1 MALRLISLL
10 LLVSGLSAC
19 ASALPNGAA
28 PVTSLYSYSDTAR
41 FMLGDIC
48 LPSVVEGVPLSTRAD
63 VPGVYPVE
71 GASNSWRA
79 GPAGAV
85 RVTQLAPDTC
95 EVSVTRGVATEIRA
109 ALIREVETSKP
120 DFRLVDSVQGG
131 RDVTDT
137 FCAPFPSGLT
147 VILRTAESDPDSSV
161 ISVTA
166 RAGIRRDLCL

>member
-1 MALRLISLL
+1 MALRLITLL

-28 PVTSLYSYSDTAR
+28 PVSSLYSYSDTAR

-48 LPSVVEGVPLSTRAD
+48 LASVVEGVPVSTKTN

-71 GASNSWRA
+71 GTSNAWRS
-79 GPAGAV
+79 GPGGAV

-95 EVSVTRGVATEIRA
+95 EVSVTRGIRSDIRS
-109 ALIREVETSKP
+109 ALMREVESAKP
-120 DFRLVDSVQGG
+120 DFRLVDSVQVSAA
-131 RDVTDT
+131 VTDT
-137 FCAPFPSGLT
+137 YCAPFPSGLS
-147 VILRTAESDPDSSV
+147 VMLRSADSDPDRSV

>member
-28 PVTSLYSYSDTAR
+28 PVSSLYSYSDTAR

-48 LPSVVEGVPLSTRAD
+48 LPSVVEGVPLSSKAD

-71 GASNSWRA
+71 GTANAWRA
-79 GPAGAV
+79 GPGGAV

-95 EVSVTRGVATEIRA
+95 EVSVTRGVAGDIRS
-109 ALIREVETSKP
+109 ALIREVETSRS
-120 DFRLVDSVQGG
+120 DFRLVDSVQGTQ
-131 RDVTDT
+131 DVTDT
-137 FCAPFPSGLT
+137 FCAPFPSGLS
-147 VILRTAESDPDSSV
+147 VVMRTAMSDPNRAV
-161 ISVTA
+161 IAVTA

>member
-48 LPSVVEGVPLSTRAD
+48 LPAVVEGVPISTRAD

-71 GASNSWRA
+71 GTPNAWRS
-79 GPAGAV
+79 GPGGVV
-85 RVTQLAPDTC
+85 RVTQLGPDTC
-95 EVSVTRGVATEIRA
+95 EVSVTRGVASDIRA
-109 ALIREVETSKP
+109 ALVREVETAKP
-120 DFRLVDSVQGG
+120 DFRLVDSVQAGG
-131 RDVTDT
+131 EITDT
-137 FCAPFPSGLT
+137 FCAPFPSGLS
-147 VILRTAESDPDSSV
+147 VILRTGVSDPTRSV